1 MKTST
6 DHKFNMVPIKTN
18 EILTNNLAAFSRTEN
33 DLW

>member
-1 MKTST
+1 MKIST
-6 DHKFNMVPIKTN
+6 DHKFNRVPIKNN